1 MTTFLLDINVLLAL
15 SDQQHIHHALA
26 HRWFEGNK
34 ESWATCPITENGFL
48 RISSQPHYPSLPGDF
63 TTVLATLRH
72 SVSASGHA
80 FWADD
85 ISILDSVEPGVFI
98 TPSQITDVYLLALAV
113 HRGGKLATLDT
124 RIPVHAVR
132 GGREAIEFLID

>member
-1 MTTFLLDINVLLAL
+1 
-15 SDQQHIHHALA
+15 
-26 HRWFEGNK
+26 
-34 ESWATCPITENGFL
+34 
-48 RISSQPHYPSLPGDF
+48 
-63 TTVLATLRH
+63 VLATLRH
-72 SVSASGHA
+72 SVSASGHE

-113 HRGGKLATLDT
+113 QRGGKLATLDR

-132 GGREAIEFLID
+132 GGREAIEYVIE